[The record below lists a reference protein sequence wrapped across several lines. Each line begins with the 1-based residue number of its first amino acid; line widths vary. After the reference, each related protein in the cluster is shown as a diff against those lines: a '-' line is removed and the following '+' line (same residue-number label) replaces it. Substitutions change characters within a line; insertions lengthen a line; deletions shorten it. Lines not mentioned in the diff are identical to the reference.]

1 MEISQDL
8 LTGCK
13 QGDRKAQY
21 QLFRL
26 CFDTLKGV
34 CLRYQ
39 RDESEAMAALNLG
52 FLKILNNLDKFR
64 REVPFDAWIRKI
76 MINTLID
83 EFRKNRQVKELM
95 EYRDF
100 SDDQN
105 SRGWV
110 DINEAEQALNASQ
123 LTAML
128 HALPAMSR
136 KVFNLFAIDGYSHQE
151 IAGLLRI
158 SQGTSKWHV
167 SYARKRLQEMVKEAL
182 SENKVIKHLTD

>member
-1 MEISQDL
+1 MQISQDL
-8 LTGCK
+8 LQGCR

-26 CFDTLKGV
+26 CFDTLMGV

-39 RDESEAMAALNLG
+39 REESEAMASLNLG
-52 FLKILNNLDKFR
+52 FLKILNNLDKYR
-64 REVPFDAWIRKI
+64 PEAPFEAWIRRI

-83 EFRKNRQVKELM
+83 EFRKNRQVRELM

-100 SDDQN
+100 SDEPNTRD
-105 SRGWV
+105 WA
-110 DINEAEQALNASQ
+110 DYNEAEQSLHAEQ

-128 HALPAMSR
+128 QALPAVSR

-151 IAGLLRI
+151 IGNLLDI
-158 SQGTSKWHV
+158 SEGTSKWHV
-167 SYARKRLQEMVKEAL
+167 SYARKRLQEMVKEML
-182 SENKVIKHLTD
+182 SKSSVI